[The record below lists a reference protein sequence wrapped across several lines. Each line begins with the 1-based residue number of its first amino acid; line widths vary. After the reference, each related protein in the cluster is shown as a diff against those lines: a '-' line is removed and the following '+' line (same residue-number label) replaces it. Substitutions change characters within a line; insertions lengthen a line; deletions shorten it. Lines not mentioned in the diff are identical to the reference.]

1 MQWWRCEV
9 EKRAILAK
17 IVEWEI
23 AYETCMLGLKKK
35 TQVQAILRT
44 SFPSSALQKNNF
56 TTRHPFHRIQISWE
70 HSLGE

>member
-35 TQVQAILRT
+35 NPSAGHFTDLFSFICSSEKQFHHPT
-44 SFPSSALQKNNF
+44 SLPQN
-56 TTRHPFHRIQISWE
+56 TD
-70 HSLGE
+70 